1 MIGVILCGGKS
12 ERMGVDK
19 GLIEDKGVAW
29 AQSAFN
35 KVASLG
41 LLVALSVNL
50 EQFRYY
56 ASAFEESKLIIDN
69 NELRLKGPLLGVMSA
84 HLKYPSEDLLVMAC
98 DMPFMDVLLLQ
109 KLKAQYQFDA
119 SVEAIVYTNNGEPE
133 PLCAFY
139 SSAALAGILEKFNSG
154 ALVKYSMKNMIE
166 HINPYFIVIKENEK
180 KFFKNINT
188 HADLNGL

>member
-1 MIGVILCGGKS
+1 MTGIILCGGKS

-41 LLVALSVNL
+41 LPVVLSVNP
-50 EQFRYY
+50 EQFNAYS
-56 ASAFEESKLIIDN
+56 SAFDESKLIIDN
-69 NELRLKGPLLGVMSA
+69 NDLQLKGPLLGVMSA
-84 HLKYPSEDLLVMAC
+84 HLKYPSEDLLVLAC
-98 DMPFMDVLLLQ
+98 DIPFMDILLLQ
-109 KLKAQYQFDA
+109 KLKDQYQLDA
-119 SVEAIVYTNNGEPE
+119 SVDAIIYTNNGEPE
-133 PLCAFY
+133 PLCAVY
-139 SSAALAGILEKFNSG
+139 SSTALTGILEKFYSG
-154 ALVKYSMKNMIE
+154 ALVKCSMKNMIE
-166 HINPYFIVIKENEK
+166 HINSYFISIEENEK